1 MFGGSARMFPQTPLW
16 LSTGL
21 VRPIKY
27 SKERQLEKNGN
38 GKMANKRCLELNVE

>member
-1 MFGGSARMFPQTPLW
+1 MFGGPARMFPQT
-16 LSTGL
+16 STGL

-27 SKERQLEKNGN
+27 SEERQLEKNGN